1 MIRLIELGELV
12 CSPQSSIR
20 EVTRR
25 MNAIPHLFQVV
36 VNSDSNV
43 LGTVTDGDIRR
54 AILNDAQPDWA
65 IGEYMNRSPLIGTL
79 GRDGENRAALANGKV
94 LFIPVIDDQKV
105 LREIWVDTDQDIA
118 ISRALVMAGGYGR
131 RLGEQTKK
139 TPKVML
145 SVGDKPMLE
154 HILNRLENAGTI
166 SIIVS
171 VHYLA
176 EQVQEFI
183 ASRNNRAQ
191 ITLQHEE
198 HPLGTAGAIGLM
210 PPSRDKSPLL
220 VINGDVMT
228 RMDPLAMVSFH
239 RRHNLD
245 ATVAVAQ
252 HEVEIPFGVIK
263 HDEEGQFLGVDEK
276 PIIRNFVAAGIYYLS
291 PEFFALVPKNRP
303 MDMPE
308 LLNLGRKIGLKL
320 GIFPVHEYWRDIG
333 RPDELSRAQVDH
345 NDDVNPSMDF

>member
-139 TPKVML
+139 TP
-145 SVGDKPMLE
+145 
-154 HILNRLENAGTI
+154 N
-166 SIIVS
+166 
-171 VHYLA
+171 
-176 EQVQEFI
+176 
-183 ASRNNRAQ
+183 
-191 ITLQHEE
+191 
-198 HPLGTAGAIGLM
+198 
-210 PPSRDKSPLL
+210 
-220 VINGDVMT
+220 
-228 RMDPLAMVSFH
+228 
-239 RRHNLD
+239 
-245 ATVAVAQ
+245 
-252 HEVEIPFGVIK
+252 IPT
-263 HDEEGQFLGVDEK
+263 
-276 PIIRNFVAAGIYYLS
+276 PTTLS
-291 PEFFALVPKNRP
+291 PTCATSHKACATTKAHQQVFLVSSASFAEPKHLVFTWPP
-303 MDMPE
+303 
-308 LLNLGRKIGLKL
+308 
-320 GIFPVHEYWRDIG
+320 
-333 RPDELSRAQVDH
+333 
-345 NDDVNPSMDF
+345 